1 MINIISRINNRIK
14 AFNKR
19 FEKDERQL
27 RKLAVLPRY
36 TPGVFILNDRKLS
49 FPDTSSF
56 AFTYRE
62 IFKKDIYQFKT
73 NRKEPFIIDCGANI
87 GLSVLYFKKMFPDA
101 RIVAFEPESKIFA
114 FLKTNTEAFTIQ
126 NLTLIKKALWKENK
140 IISFLNEG
148 SDSSRIVN
156 NNEVKDDSIYGVEAV
171 RLSEYIVSVVDFLK
185 IDIEGAE
192 VEVIQEIEPKLE
204 FVERIFIEF
213 HSFKNQKQ
221 NLDIILSILTRNNFH
236 YHLDSPI
243 RIANPFVYDNSFL
256 SYDFFLNIYAIKSG
270 LA

>member
-87 GLSVLYFKKMFPDA
+87 GLSVLYF
-101 RIVAFEPESKIFA
+101 SKIFA